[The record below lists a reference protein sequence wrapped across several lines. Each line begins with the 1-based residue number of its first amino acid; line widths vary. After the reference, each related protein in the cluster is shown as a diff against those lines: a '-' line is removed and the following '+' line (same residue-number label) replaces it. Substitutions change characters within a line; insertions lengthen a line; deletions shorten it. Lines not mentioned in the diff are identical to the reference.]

1 VSLEPSD
8 NDSAALVASV
18 LAAVDSILDLEHSIW
33 ESLNVPQPALEDVV
47 VPSLVDACVA
57 CGQPF
62 VLVRRRPPP
71 RERESLLA
79 LGDAEARAL
88 FAAFDLQARPAH
100 APVAAAE
107 PSGIEP
113 ATA

>member
-62 VLVRRRPPP
+62 VLVLDDLHLVSESRCWHSATQRHEHCSRPSTCRRDRRTPRSPPP
-71 RERESLLA
+71 SHP
-79 LGDAEARAL
+79 G
-88 FAAFDLQARPAH
+88 
-100 APVAAAE
+100 
-107 PSGIEP
+107 
-113 ATA
+113 